1 MSKLINTIGVG
12 IVIVLLVFAVAE
24 NRTKQEFEREVEY
37 YENIAFLRSDIV
49 DLVYKEDAFDNFR
62 GITRNIWKENRTA
75 LRNKFAKQVNNPFLY
90 IRVQIDIKNRIIV
103 VNHYIGEDHYI
114 IGWYKAEIIPTS
126 KYLTTW

>member
-90 IRVQIDIKNRIIV
+90 IRVQIDIK
-103 VNHYIGEDHYI
+103 
-114 IGWYKAEIIPTS
+114 K
-126 KYLTTW
+126 